1 MSSPIDRSF
10 NKDGIS
16 PYAPKWAHDRDSV
29 PKQHPVGLHLHV
41 VGGDEMVAMVPS
53 DTPNFEAEHFRPPAS
68 LVPSL
73 VPEPPIQESWLRE
86 TMHSLVRGDG
96 GGAFFPYLFAIFLA
110 ALIAFVIVVEMPKIL
125 SFVSKQSSVANS
137 FGARFDSVA
146 VRPPAGSWTTASE
159 PMPARAARS
168 DSAPPG
174 VAPQNASIEPAA
186 AAPVGHP
193 SPVRPTE
200 PTVAAPAPANP
211 APATSL
217 PANPTPAVV
226 VQPVANSAPS
236 AASIPVPN
244 AQTVPIQPEKPL
256 RFLGP
261 DEIETLLKQGKD
273 FVSVGDF
280 ASARMIFRRVA
291 EAHDARGALAL
302 AATYDPI
309 VLGRIGAKGATPDVA
324 KAREWYL
331 KAKDF
336 GSSDAAPRLEALATS
351 TQ

>member
-1 MSSPIDRSF
+1 
-10 NKDGIS
+10 
-16 PYAPKWAHDRDSV
+16 
-29 PKQHPVGLHLHV
+29 L
-41 VGGDEMVAMVPS
+41 
-53 DTPNFEAEHFRPPAS
+53 
-68 LVPSL
+68 
-73 VPEPPIQESWLRE
+73 
-86 TMHSLVRGDG
+86 
-96 GGAFFPYLFAIFLA
+96 
-110 ALIAFVIVVEMPKIL
+110 
-125 SFVSKQSSVANS
+125 
-137 FGARFDSVA
+137 
-146 VRPPAGSWTTASE
+146 
-159 PMPARAARS
+159 
-168 DSAPPG
+168 
-174 VAPQNASIEPAA
+174 
-186 AAPVGHP
+186 
-193 SPVRPTE
+193 
-200 PTVAAPAPANP
+200 
-211 APATSL
+211 
-217 PANPTPAVV
+217 
-226 VQPVANSAPS
+226 APS
-236 AASIPVPN
+236 AASVPVPN
-244 AQTVPIQPEKPL
+244 AKTVPIQPEKPL